1 MLRQTL
7 LQLPKEWKW
16 FKLGDIL
23 TQKPQ
28 YGLTSKSTSEQNGI
42 VYIRISD
49 IREDG
54 SLKIDNLR
62 YVKIDKETFKKYE
75 LKENDI
81 LIARSGSVG
90 RVYLHKDF
98 DKPCVFASYLIR
110 FDLNQNI
117 ILPKFFF
124 YYSFTTFYRNFIAET
139 FKIVA
144 QPNINA
150 KQFSRLLIPVP
161 PLEEQ
166 KRIVAKLDEI
176 FSKIEKAR
184 KLREEALKDAEQ
196 IMQSALNEVFSKAE
210 EKGWRSKSLEE
221 FVIEF
226 KSGFP
231 LAKRFRK
238 DKGIPQLRPN
248 NIGFYGN
255 LDLSSLTFVPEE
267 KVNLKE
273 YGLKSGDVL
282 FNNTNS
288 KELVG
293 RAVLIKS
300 DLDYTFSNH
309 ITRLRINQKI
319 VKPEWLVIALNY
331 LWLQGYFLTR
341 CRKWIGQA
349 GINTKM
355 LKHVKVPIPSLEE
368 QERIAEYFD
377 KLQEK
382 IIILKKHQEETRKEI
397 EMLTS
402 SILNK
407 AFTGELS

>member
-1 MLRQTL
+1 MVKMLNQAL

-16 FKLGDIL
+16 FKLDDIL

-54 SLKIDNLR
+54 SLKIDDLR

-75 LKENDI
+75 LKENDVI
-81 LIARSGSVG
+81 IARSGSVG

-98 DKPCVFASYLIR
+98 GKPCVFASYLIR
-110 FDLNQNI
+110 FNLNQNI

-150 KQFSRLLIPVP
+150 KQFSRLLIPLP

-210 EKGWRSKSLEE
+210 EKGWKLVKLREIAEVLYGEGLPESKRKEGGKYGVYGSNGLIGRTDKYLIDYPTIIIGRKGTVGAATLVKEKCWAIDTTFYLKLKTNVKLDYLYYALKAFDFTTYIITTTKPGINRSQLEN
-221 FVIEF
+221 I
-226 KSGFP
+226 KLP
-231 LAKRFRK
+231 LPPT
-238 DKGIPQLRPN
+238 GEQ
-248 NIGFYGN
+248 
-255 LDLSSLTFVPEE
+255 E
-267 KVNLKE
+267 KV
-273 YGLKSGDVL
+273 
-282 FNNTNS
+282 
-288 KELVG
+288 
-293 RAVLIKS
+293 
-300 DLDYTFSNH
+300 
-309 ITRLRINQKI
+309 
-319 VKPEWLVIALNY
+319 
-331 LWLQGYFLTR
+331 
-341 CRKWIGQA
+341 
-349 GINTKM
+349 
-355 LKHVKVPIPSLEE
+355 
-368 QERIAEYFD
+368 AEYLD

-382 IIILKKHQEETRKEI
+382 IVLLKKHQEETQKEI

-402 SILNK
+402 SVLNK
-407 AFTGELS
+407 AFIGNL